1 MENYSRLQRL
11 TGWSDVI
18 FRAIGPEEEARIY
31 MEAGLIEKTAHWMA
45 RFNDFKDCY

>member
-18 FRAIGPEEEARIY
+18 FRAIGSEEEAS
-31 MEAGLIEKTAHWMA
+31 
-45 RFNDFKDCY
+45 FNDFKDCY